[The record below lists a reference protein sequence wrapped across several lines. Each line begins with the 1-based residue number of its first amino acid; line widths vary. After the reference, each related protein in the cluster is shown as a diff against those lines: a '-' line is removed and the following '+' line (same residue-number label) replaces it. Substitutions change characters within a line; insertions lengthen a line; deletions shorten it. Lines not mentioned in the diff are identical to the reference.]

1 LTAQSSTTSP
11 VFLLIE
17 PGAIS
22 NGSRRAQVAS
32 YQSSNSSYYNPAGL
46 SFLKYNNISTSRLQ
60 WLPGKTNDIYYYI
73 LNKELTLGS
82 HIIFLDLGEAIRINQ
97 EGITT
102 GTYNPYHMAFSFSI
116 HWHPSQGF

>member
-1 LTAQSSTTSP
+1 MGEWVDLDMHRYWPLLLFLSNVLQAQSTTYP

-22 NGSRRAQVAS
+22 NGSGRAQVAS

-60 WLPGKTNDIYYYI
+60 WLPGLNNDIYYNFLSSNYN

-82 HIIFLDLGEAIRINQ
+82 HIIFLDLGEVIRTN
-97 EGITT
+97 
-102 GTYNPYHMAFSFSI
+102 
-116 HWHPSQGF
+116 